1 MCEKQIFDPIPTTWP
16 CKKFRSTNKTF
27 GMSRVDKP
35 NVTVNNQEGEMS
47 FKNLI
52 STTWAQHDPPGWKNK
67 KDVFDEYTMA

>member
-1 MCEKQIFDPIPTTWP
+1 
-16 CKKFRSTNKTF
+16 
-27 GMSRVDKP
+27 MSRVDKP